1 MIEQKLQVRSEDVLG
16 RLAAD
21 QMDEGGSQC
30 VQVGSGIDRAAE
42 LLGRHVSKGADQR
55 RAMGHALHGA
65 SGAEVDQRECAVVT
79 AEDVRRLDVAVHDAA
94 LVQVAQDG
102 QELARD
108 DARFGLVDADSA
120 GEGFAVD
127 QLLREIEAQGWTI
140 AFAKGVDQARDLWVR
155 DRPQE
160 PRFALE
166 CVELL
171 GRRDESEDHLLERD
185 HPGGSFGAVGPA
197 VRRLR
202 QHGQHAERSGTRG
215 STAPAAAISGQW
227 SRARWT
233 GRGVHSTI
241 MTPGLIGTSLWPM
254 SAHPTGMS
262 RLEEFAP
269 AYEFN
274 EVHRIRIRAPRIRI
288 YRSFKEVTAGE
299 ITLFRTLTWIRRFGR
314 AGPEGILNAPSHEP
328 LLDVATRTGFL
339 LLAEDP
345 EREIVVGTV
354 VIAPRGVKK
363 PSTPEQF
370 KELVAP
376 GVAKAV
382 MNFQIDDAGDGAW
395 LVSTETRVHA
405 TDASARRRFARYW
418 TVIRPG
424 SGFIR
429 RMWLRAIKRRAVQL
443 IAVT

>member
-1 MIEQKLQVRSEDVLG
+1 M
-16 RLAAD
+16 
-21 QMDEGGSQC
+21 
-30 VQVGSGIDRAAE
+30 
-42 LLGRHVSKGADQR
+42 
-55 RAMGHALHGA
+55 
-65 SGAEVDQRECAVVT
+65 
-79 AEDVRRLDVAVHDAA
+79 
-94 LVQVAQDG
+94 
-102 QELARD
+102 
-108 DARFGLVDADSA
+108 
-120 GEGFAVD
+120 
-127 QLLREIEAQGWTI
+127 
-140 AFAKGVDQARDLWVR
+140 
-155 DRPQE
+155 
-160 PRFALE
+160 
-166 CVELL
+166 
-171 GRRDESEDHLLERD
+171 
-185 HPGGSFGAVGPA
+185 
-197 VRRLR
+197 
-202 QHGQHAERSGTRG
+202 
-215 STAPAAAISGQW
+215 
-227 SRARWT
+227 
-233 GRGVHSTI
+233 

-418 TVIRPG
+418 TVIRPA

-429 RMWLRAIKRRAVQL
+429 RMWLRAIRRRAVQL
-443 IAVT
+443 IAVR

>member
-1 MIEQKLQVRSEDVLG
+1 
-16 RLAAD
+16 
-21 QMDEGGSQC
+21 
-30 VQVGSGIDRAAE
+30 
-42 LLGRHVSKGADQR
+42 
-55 RAMGHALHGA
+55 
-65 SGAEVDQRECAVVT
+65 
-79 AEDVRRLDVAVHDAA
+79 
-94 LVQVAQDG
+94 
-102 QELARD
+102 
-108 DARFGLVDADSA
+108 
-120 GEGFAVD
+120 
-127 QLLREIEAQGWTI
+127 
-140 AFAKGVDQARDLWVR
+140 
-155 DRPQE
+155 
-160 PRFALE
+160 
-166 CVELL
+166 
-171 GRRDESEDHLLERD
+171 
-185 HPGGSFGAVGPA
+185 
-197 VRRLR
+197 
-202 QHGQHAERSGTRG
+202 
-215 STAPAAAISGQW
+215 
-227 SRARWT
+227 
-233 GRGVHSTI
+233 
-241 MTPGLIGTSLWPM
+241 
-254 SAHPTGMS
+254 MS

-443 IAVT
+443 IAVTQPPLTRKLAPCQLARMTWAICQTLPNGSRTIARRSP